1 MTFALFKAVPVG
13 VSLHHELITES
24 IKEHLFVFHLFMFHG
39 LIDEIIFQF
48 QVVFRCKYVL
58 ERDRFGGVCSG
69 VCIKETVSASF
80 SLHTVSF
87 HCQINLSPC

>member
-1 MTFALFKAVPVG
+1 
-13 VSLHHELITES
+13 
-24 IKEHLFVFHLFMFHG
+24 MFHG

-48 QVVFRCKYVL
+48 QDVFRCKYVL

-87 HCQINLSPC
+87 HCQIKAYHRVNKAVQAMAQFGLTVVFFFFLPSRN